1 MSHKYGVKRD
11 KPRLK
16 THKRERPNRCNGQAF
31 MFKHGEA
38 KMNMPILPQFGS
50 SEQKTMS
57 SRVIADL
64 TEKRHD
70 HVKRDVENMLGQ
82 LGLDIPK
89 FGGIYFDAQ
98 NRQQTEYLLDE
109 ELTMTL
115 VTGYNIVLRNR
126 VIKRWKE
133 LELQA
138 SQPQKPTELS
148 RMEIL
153 QIAMESE
160 KENIALRGELAI
172 AAPKAQALDTIA
184 DTSQTYCLR
193 ECAKTIGIKESELID
208 LLLLKKW
215 IYREPSSSPKKNGKL
230 QPYAQYV
237 TCGVFINRASPVM
250 ADGFGVERVHLNMQV
265 TAFGLTR
272 IAGLVNKNKVGAA

>member
-1 MSHKYGVKRD
+1 
-11 KPRLK
+11 
-16 THKRERPNRCNGQAF
+16 
-31 MFKHGEA
+31 
-38 KMNMPILPQFGS
+38 MNMPMITQFQ
-50 SEQKTMS
+50 ENQKTMS
-57 SRVIADL
+57 TRVIADL

-133 LELQA
+133 LEDKA
-138 SQPQKPTELS
+138 SKPVELS
-148 RMEIL
+148 RMELIQL
-153 QIAMESE
+153 ALAAEQ
-160 KENIALRGELAI
+160 ENQALKDHVAVL
-172 AAPKAQALDTIA
+172 APKAQALDTIA
-184 DTSQTYCLR
+184 DTSNTYCIR
-193 ECAKTIGIKESELID
+193 ECAKTIGIKESELIQ
-208 LLLLKKW
+208 LLIDKKW
-215 IYREPSSSPKKNGKL
+215 VYRDASKKL
-230 QPYAQYV
+230 QPMAQYALN
-237 TCGVFINRASPVM
+237 GVFSNRTSPVIKNHH
-250 ADGFGVERVHLNMQV
+250 DGQERVFLHMRV

-272 IAGLVNKNKVGAA
+272 ITGLVEKSRMKGDFVA

>member
-1 MSHKYGVKRD
+1 
-11 KPRLK
+11 
-16 THKRERPNRCNGQAF
+16 
-31 MFKHGEA
+31 
-38 KMNMPILPQFGS
+38 MNMPMITQFQ
-50 SEQKTMS
+50 ENQKTMS
-57 SRVIADL
+57 TRVIADL

-133 LELQA
+133 LEDKA
-138 SQPQKPTELS
+138 SKPVELS
-148 RMEIL
+148 RMELIQL
-153 QIAMESE
+153 ALAAEQ
-160 KENIALRGELAI
+160 ENQALKNHVAVLE
-172 AAPKAQALDTIA
+172 PKAQALDTIA
-184 DTSQTYCLR
+184 DTSNTYCIR
-193 ECAKTIGIKESELID
+193 ECAKTIGIKESELIQ
-208 LLLLKKW
+208 LLIDKKW
-215 IYREPSSSPKKNGKL
+215 IYRDASKKL
-230 QPYAQYV
+230 QPMAQYALN
-237 TCGVFINRASPVM
+237 GVFSNRTSPVIKNHH
-250 ADGFGVERVHLNMQV
+250 DGQERVFLHMRV

-272 IAGLVNKNKVGAA
+272 ITGLVEKSRMKGDFVA

>member
-1 MSHKYGVKRD
+1 
-11 KPRLK
+11 
-16 THKRERPNRCNGQAF
+16 
-31 MFKHGEA
+31 
-38 KMNMPILPQFGS
+38 MNMPMITQFQ
-50 SEQKTMS
+50 ENQKTMS
-57 SRVIADL
+57 TRVIADL

-133 LELQA
+133 LEDKA
-138 SQPQKPTELS
+138 SKPVELS
-148 RMEIL
+148 RMELIQL
-153 QIAMESE
+153 ALAAEQ
-160 KENIALRGELAI
+160 ENQALKDHVAVLE
-172 AAPKAQALDTIA
+172 PKAQALDTIA
-184 DTSQTYCLR
+184 GTSNTYCIR
-193 ECAKTIGIKESELID
+193 ECAKTIGIKESELIQ
-208 LLLLKKW
+208 LLIDKKW
-215 IYREPSSSPKKNGKL
+215 VYRDASKKL
-230 QPYAQYV
+230 QPMAQY
-237 TCGVFINRASPVM
+237 TLNGVFANRTSPVIKNHH
-250 ADGFGVERVHLNMQV
+250 DGQERVFLHMRV

-272 IAGLVNKNKVGAA
+272 ITGLVEKSRMKGDFVA

>member
-1 MSHKYGVKRD
+1 
-11 KPRLK
+11 
-16 THKRERPNRCNGQAF
+16 
-31 MFKHGEA
+31 
-38 KMNMPILPQFGS
+38 MNMPILTQFGN

-133 LELQA
+133 LEDKA
-138 SQPQKPTELS
+138 SKPVELS
-148 RMEIL
+148 RMELIQL
-153 QIAMESE
+153 ALAAEQ
-160 KENIALRGELAI
+160 ENQALKDHVAVL
-172 AAPKAQALDTIA
+172 APKAQALDTIA
-184 DTSQTYCLR
+184 DTSNTYCIR
-193 ECAKTIGIKESELID
+193 ECAKTIGIKESELIQ
-208 LLLLKKW
+208 LLIDKKW
-215 IYREPSSSPKKNGKL
+215 VYRDASKKL
-230 QPYAQYV
+230 QPMAQYALN
-237 TCGVFINRASPVM
+237 GVFSNRTSPVIKNHH
-250 ADGFGVERVHLNMQV
+250 DGQERVFLHMRV

-272 IAGLVNKNKVGAA
+272 ITGLVEKSRMKGDFVA

>member
-1 MSHKYGVKRD
+1 
-11 KPRLK
+11 
-16 THKRERPNRCNGQAF
+16 
-31 MFKHGEA
+31 
-38 KMNMPILPQFGS
+38 MNMPMITQFQ
-50 SEQKTMS
+50 ENQKTMS
-57 SRVIADL
+57 TRVIADL

-133 LELQA
+133 LEDKA
-138 SQPQKPTELS
+138 SKPVELS
-148 RMEIL
+148 RMELIQL
-153 QIAMESE
+153 ALAAEQ
-160 KENIALRGELAI
+160 ENQALKDHVAVL
-172 AAPKAQALDTIA
+172 APKAQALDAIA
-184 DTSQTYCLR
+184 DTSNTYCIR
-193 ECAKTIGIKESELID
+193 ECAKTIGIKESELIQ
-208 LLLLKKW
+208 LLIDKKW
-215 IYREPSSSPKKNGKL
+215 VYRDASKKL
-230 QPYAQYV
+230 QPMAQY
-237 TCGVFINRASPVM
+237 TLNGVFANRTSPVIKNHH
-250 ADGFGVERVHLNMQV
+250 DGQERVFLHMRV

-272 IAGLVNKNKVGAA
+272 ITGLVEKSRMKGVFVA

>member
-1 MSHKYGVKRD
+1 
-11 KPRLK
+11 
-16 THKRERPNRCNGQAF
+16 
-31 MFKHGEA
+31 
-38 KMNMPILPQFGS
+38 MNMPMITQFQ
-50 SEQKTMS
+50 ENQKTMS
-57 SRVIADL
+57 TRVIADL

-133 LELQA
+133 LEDKA
-138 SQPQKPTELS
+138 SKPVELS
-148 RMEIL
+148 RMELIQL
-153 QIAMESE
+153 ALAAEQENQALKDHVAM
-160 KENIALRGELAI
+160 L
-172 AAPKAQALDTIA
+172 APKAQALDTIA
-184 DTSQTYCLR
+184 DTSNTYCIR
-193 ECAKTIGIKESELID
+193 ECAKTIGIKESELIQ
-208 LLLLKKW
+208 LLIDKKW
-215 IYREPSSSPKKNGKL
+215 VYRDASKKL
-230 QPYAQYV
+230 QPMAQY
-237 TCGVFINRASPVM
+237 TLNGVFANRTSPVIKNHH
-250 ADGFGVERVHLNMQV
+250 DGQERVFLHMRV

-272 IAGLVNKNKVGAA
+272 ITGLVEKSRMKGDFVA

>member
-1 MSHKYGVKRD
+1 
-11 KPRLK
+11 
-16 THKRERPNRCNGQAF
+16 
-31 MFKHGEA
+31 
-38 KMNMPILPQFGS
+38 MNMPMITQFQ
-50 SEQKTMS
+50 ENQKTMS
-57 SRVIADL
+57 TRVIADL

-133 LELQA
+133 LEDKA
-138 SQPQKPTELS
+138 SKPVELS
-148 RMEIL
+148 RMELIQL
-153 QIAMESE
+153 ALAAEQ
-160 KENIALRGELAI
+160 ENQALKDHVAVL
-172 AAPKAQALDTIA
+172 APKAQALDTIA
-184 DTSQTYCLR
+184 DTSNTYCIR
-193 ECAKTIGIKESELID
+193 ECAKTIGIKESELIQ
-208 LLLLKKW
+208 LLIDKKW
-215 IYREPSSSPKKNGKL
+215 VYRDASKKL
-230 QPYAQYV
+230 QPMAQY
-237 TCGVFINRASPVM
+237 TLNGVFANRTSPVIKNHH
-250 ADGFGVERVHLNMQV
+250 DGQERVFLHMRV

-272 IAGLVNKNKVGAA
+272 ITGLVEKSRMKGDFVA

>member
-1 MSHKYGVKRD
+1 MI
-11 KPRLK
+11 
-16 THKRERPNRCNGQAF
+16 T
-31 MFKHGEA
+31 
-38 KMNMPILPQFGS
+38 QFQ
-50 SEQKTMS
+50 ENQKTMS
-57 SRVIADL
+57 TRVIADL

-133 LELQA
+133 LEDKA
-138 SQPQKPTELS
+138 SKPVELS
-148 RMEIL
+148 RMELIQL
-153 QIAMESE
+153 ALAAEQENQALKDHVAM
-160 KENIALRGELAI
+160 L
-172 AAPKAQALDTIA
+172 APKAQALDTIA
-184 DTSQTYCLR
+184 DTSNTYCIR
-193 ECAKTIGIKESELID
+193 ECAKTIGIKESELIQ
-208 LLLLKKW
+208 LLIDKKW
-215 IYREPSSSPKKNGKL
+215 VYRDASKKL
-230 QPYAQYV
+230 QPMAQYALN
-237 TCGVFINRASPVM
+237 GVFSNRTSPVIKNHH
-250 ADGFGVERVHLNMQV
+250 DGQERVFLHMRV

-272 IAGLVNKNKVGAA
+272 ITGLVEKSRMKGDFVA